1 MVIGSLIPNFATKF
15 GLNKLLLLFFFG
27 LLDSLSLF
35 VMPFVTQIALLI
47 LIATMNGIVGGFIDA
62 AVQKGV

>member
-1 MVIGSLIPNFATKF
+1 MVIGSFIPNFATKF
-15 GLNKLLLLFFFG
+15 GFDKLLLLFFFG

-47 LIATMNGIVGGFIDA
+47 LLATMNGIVGGFIDA